1 MNCLKEDNPSNCLGG
16 GGGGLLYFYRGFRGS
31 CKFNYDTNEIF
42 PPFPPQVIN
51 NEGSLFIAF
60 VSVDSLRGHLY
71 CDDTFPGRNS
81 VH

>member
-1 MNCLKEDNPSNCLGG
+1 MNCLKEDNPSNCL